1 MKSPF
6 RAVCLTLLLYGF
18 GLLNLVPAYAQA
30 SRTESKVAEVALA
43 EGPNRLQALIE
54 GAKKEGSLTVYGA
67 MPTRDLK
74 ALVDAFT
81 KKYGIKAS
89 IWRSSSENVVQR
101 IVTEARSGKHSVD
114 FLQNN
119 APAMAALQREKLMQ
133 KVNSPYH
140 KELMPQAV
148 PAHKE
153 WVGLYVLA
161 FVQAYNTNQVKK
173 DELPKTYQDL
183 LDPKWKGRL
192 GIETDDPHW
201 FAYVL
206 KDLGQEKGIRLFK
219 NIVETNGMSVRKGH
233 TLLANLVASGE
244 IPLSLDVYSYKAAQ
258 LKRKGAPVDWFVIPP
273 AIAQFT
279 SIGLLKHA
287 PHPHAAMLFYDF
299 MLNEGQ
305 KILFKRNYVP
315 TSTKIDTPLNKVPM
329 TFVDPELYIDMND
342 KWIQT
347 FKDIFVNRS
356 K

>member
-1 MKSPF
+1 VNSPF
-6 RAVCLTLLLYGF
+6 RAVYPVLLLF
-18 GLLNLVPAYAQA
+18 GCSLLGSASAQA
-30 SRTESKVAEVALA
+30 QAPKPESKVAEVALA
-43 EGPNRLQALIE
+43 QGPNRLQMLIE

-67 MPTRDLK
+67 MPTKDLK
-74 ALVDAFT
+74 ALVDAFS

-101 IVTEARSGKHSVD
+101 IVTEARSGKFTVD

-119 APAMAALQREKLMQ
+119 APAMAALQREQLMQ
-133 KVNSPYH
+133 PVNSPYH
-140 KELMPQAV
+140 EQLIPHAV

-206 KDLGQEKGIRLFK
+206 KSLGQEKGVKLFK
-219 NIVETNGMSVRKGH
+219 DIVSNNGMSVRKGH

-258 LKRKGAPVDWFVIPP
+258 LKRRGAPVDWIVIPP

-279 SIGLLKHA
+279 AIGLLKHA
-287 PHPHAAMLFYDF
+287 PHPHAGMLFYDF

-329 TFVDPELYIDMND
+329 TFIDPVLYLDMSNQ
-342 KWIQT
+342 WIQT
-347 FKDIFVNRS
+347 FNDIFVNRP

>member
-1 MKSPF
+1 M
-6 RAVCLTLLLYGF
+6 TLLLF
-18 GLLNLVPAYAQA
+18 GLNLPGSVPAHAQA
-30 SRTESKVAEVALA
+30 PKSESQVAAVALA
-43 EGPNRLQALIE
+43 QGPDRLQTLIE

-67 MPTRDLK
+67 MPTKDLK
-74 ALVDAFT
+74 ALADAFT

-101 IVTEARSGKHSVD
+101 IVNEARSGRFVVD

-140 KELMPQAV
+140 DQLMPQAV

-161 FVQAYNTNQVKK
+161 FVHAYNTNQIKK
-173 DELPKTYQDL
+173 DELPKSYQDL
-183 LDPKWKGRL
+183 LDPRWKGRL

-206 KDLGQEKGIRLFK
+206 NSLGQEKGIKLFK
-219 NIVETNGMSVRKGH
+219 DIVDKNGMSVRKGH

-258 LKRKGAPVDWFVIPP
+258 LKRRGAPVDWFVIPP

-279 SIGLLKHA
+279 AIGLLKHA
-287 PHPHAAMLFYDF
+287 PHPHAGMLFYDF
-299 MLNEGQ
+299 MLSEGQ

-329 TFVDPELYIDMND
+329 TFIDPVLHLDMSD

-347 FKDIFVNRS
+347 FSDIFVNRS